1 MHALSWCKE
10 KFGCS
15 EHNYLAVITLMLKA
29 IPVKQNADS
38 AWANDRGLWLLS
50 GCVCC
55 IHEMDWTDQVVWG
68 RVMTSPSLREG
79 PSGLGDAYE

>member
-50 GCVCC
+50 GDVCAAF
-55 IHEMDWTDQVVWG
+55 MRWTGQTKW
-68 RVMTSPSLREG
+68 
-79 PSGLGDAYE
+79 SGEEL